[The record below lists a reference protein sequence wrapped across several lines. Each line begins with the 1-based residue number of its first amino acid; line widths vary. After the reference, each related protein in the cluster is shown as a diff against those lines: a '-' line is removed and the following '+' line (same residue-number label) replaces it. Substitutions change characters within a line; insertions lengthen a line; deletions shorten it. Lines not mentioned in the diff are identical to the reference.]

1 VIRPGYLDSHWTKAP
16 WTTRG
21 ARGKAGA
28 THLPLPSLPHAFLNA
43 VLPPERLAEGGKPIP
58 VMLAILAPQAPVSSA
73 QINRHCIPAASRA
86 RKQHQCQ
93 NGGYGARAHR
103 PPGQIRSRCGRL
115 RAAAPGVLRIDP
127 GGQCRHDRHHRVIV
141 NVAAGFPLIS
151 ARPIH

>member
-1 VIRPGYLDSHWTKAP
+1 MIRPGYLDSHWTKAP

-43 VLPPERLAEGGKPIP
+43 GLAPERLAEGGKPIP

-86 RKQHQCQ
+86 RKQHQRQ
-93 NGGYGARAHR
+93 ADTAREPIGR
-103 PPGQIRSRCGRL
+103 PVRFGHDVAVSAQPLQASCGSIP
-115 RAAAPGVLRIDP
+115 AASVVTID
-127 GGQCRHDRHHRVIV
+127 IT
-141 NVAAGFPLIS
+141 AS
-151 ARPIH
+151 S